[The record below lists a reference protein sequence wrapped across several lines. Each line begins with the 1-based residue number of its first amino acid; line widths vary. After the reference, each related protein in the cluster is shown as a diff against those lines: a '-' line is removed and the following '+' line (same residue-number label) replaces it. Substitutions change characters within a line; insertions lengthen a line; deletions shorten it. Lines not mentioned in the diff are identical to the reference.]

1 MLSVSEAHPM
11 QTDCWVMSEK
21 LSHTAKIVSKV
32 TWVGVA
38 VNLFLSGIK
47 LVFGALFNSAT
58 LIADGT
64 HSLSDLISDAAI
76 LIGVRFWSAD
86 PDTNHP
92 YGHGRIETL
101 VTTLIALLIGG
112 VSFAIA
118 RNAIDLFSHPQAAP
132 GLPAAIAAA
141 ISIVAKE
148 ILFQWTARKAKKVSS
163 SALYAN
169 AWHHRS
175 DALSSIPAFL
185 AILLAFLYP
194 DVTFIDAIGAIIV
207 AAMLFVM
214 SLKLLIPALFQLSD
228 AGATKD
234 MYTKIQKIAS
244 SIPGVYDAHAIRSRQ
259 IGQGYF
265 IDLHIEVDPMMNV
278 LDAHE
283 ISEKVEQEII
293 KDSPN
298 ILDVVVHIEP
308 YVKTET
314 TSSNSSDDNVSSG

>member
-1 MLSVSEAHPM
+1 
-11 QTDCWVMSEK
+11 MSEK
-21 LSHTAKIVSKV
+21 LSDTAKVVSKV

-47 LVFGALFNSAT
+47 LVFGLLFSSAT
-58 LIADGT
+58 LIADGV

-76 LIGVRFWSAD
+76 LIGVRFWSAA

-101 VTTLIALLIGG
+101 VTTLIAVLIGV
-112 VSFAIA
+112 VSFFIA
-118 RNAIDLFSHPQAAP
+118 KNAIDLFSHPQEAP
-132 GLPAAIAAA
+132 GFPAAIAAA

-148 ILFQWTARKAKKVSS
+148 LLFQWTAKKAKKVSS

-185 AILLAFLYP
+185 AILFAFLYP
-194 DVTFIDAIGAIIV
+194 NLPFIDAIGAIIV

-214 SLKLLIPALFQLSD
+214 SLKLLIPALLQLSD

-234 MYTKIQKIAS
+234 MYAKIHQIAE

-265 IDLHIEVDPMMNV
+265 IDLHIEVDPTMNV

-283 ISEKVEQEII
+283 ISERVEQEII

-298 ILDVVVHIEP
+298 VMDVVVHIEP
-308 YVKTET
+308 YMKQGNAATV
-314 TSSNSSDDNVSSG
+314 

>member
-1 MLSVSEAHPM
+1 
-11 QTDCWVMSEK
+11 MSEK
-21 LSHTAKIVSKV
+21 LSDTAKVVSKV

-47 LVFGALFNSAT
+47 LVFGLLFNSAT
-58 LIADGT
+58 LVADGV

-76 LIGVRFWSAD
+76 LIGVRFWSAA

-92 YGHGRIETL
+92 YGHGRIETM
-101 VTTLIALLIGG
+101 VTTLIAILIGV
-112 VSFAIA
+112 VSVVIAI
-118 RNAIDLFSHPQAAP
+118 NAIGLFSHPQAAP
-132 GLPAAIAAA
+132 GFPAAIAAA

-148 ILFQWTARKAKKVSS
+148 ILFQWTAKSAKKVSS

-185 AILLAFLYP
+185 AILFAFIYP
-194 DVTFIDAIGAIIV
+194 DLTFIDAIGAIVV

-234 MYTKIQKIAS
+234 MYAKIHQIAS

-265 IDLHIEVDPMMNV
+265 IDLHIEVDPSMNV

-283 ISEKVEQEII
+283 ISERVENEII
-293 KDSPN
+293 SDSNN
-298 ILDVVVHIEP
+298 IVDVIVHIEP
-308 YVKTET
+308 YMKLVTNTPKTNPET
-314 TSSNSSDDNVSSG
+314 TQSMEQVS

>member
-1 MLSVSEAHPM
+1 
-11 QTDCWVMSEK
+11 MSEK
-21 LSHTAKIVSKV
+21 LSDTAKVVSKV

-38 VNLFLSGIK
+38 VNLFLSAIK
-47 LVFGALFNSAT
+47 LVFGVLFNSAT
-58 LIADGT
+58 LIADGI

-76 LIGVRFWSAD
+76 LIGVRFWSAA

-101 VTTLIALLIGG
+101 VTMLIAVLIGV
-112 VSFAIA
+112 VSFVIA
-118 RNAIDLFSHPQAAP
+118 KNAIESFGHPQAAP

-141 ISIVAKE
+141 ISIAAKE
-148 ILFQWTARKAKKVSS
+148 ILFQWTAKKAKKVSS

-185 AILLAFLYP
+185 AILFAFIYP
-194 DVTFIDAIGAIIV
+194 NLTFIDAIGAIIV

-214 SLKLLIPALFQLSD
+214 SLKLLVPALFQLSD

-234 MYTKIQKIAS
+234 MYAKIHTIAS
-244 SIPGVYDAHAIRSRQ
+244 SISGVRDAHAIRSRQ

-265 IDLHIEVDPMMNV
+265 IDLHIEVDPAMSV
-278 LDAHE
+278 YDAHE
-283 ISEKVEQEII
+283 ISERVEKEII
-293 KDSPN
+293 KDTPG
-298 ILDVVVHIEP
+298 IVDVVVHIEP
-308 YVKTET
+308 YMQADNAV
-314 TSSNSSDDNVSSG
+314 SN

>member
-1 MLSVSEAHPM
+1 
-11 QTDCWVMSEK
+11 MSDK
-21 LSHTAKIVSKV
+21 LSDTAKVVSKV
-32 TWVGVA
+32 TWVGVG
-38 VNLFLSGIK
+38 VNLVLSGIK
-47 LVFGALFNSAT
+47 LLFGLLFSSAT
-58 LIADGT
+58 LIADGI

-76 LIGVRFWSAD
+76 LIGVRFWSAA

-101 VTTLIALLIGG
+101 VTMLIAVIIGV
-112 VSFAIA
+112 VSFFIA
-118 RNAIDLFSHPQAAP
+118 KNAIYLFSNPQSAP

-148 ILFQWTARKAKKVSS
+148 LLFQWTAKKAKQVSS

-234 MYTKIQKIAS
+234 MYAKIHTIAA
-244 SIPGVYDAHAIRSRQ
+244 SIPGVCDAHAIRSRQ

-293 KDSPN
+293 RDSPN
-298 ILDVVVHIEP
+298 IVDVVVHIEP
-308 YVKTET
+308 YMR
-314 TSSNSSDDNVSSG
+314 SDVTDRNTLSTFPGQSPG

>member
-1 MLSVSEAHPM
+1 
-11 QTDCWVMSEK
+11 MSEK
-21 LSHTAKIVSKV
+21 LSDTAKVVSKV

-38 VNLFLSGIK
+38 VNLFLSAIK
-47 LVFGALFNSAT
+47 LVFGVLFNSAT
-58 LIADGT
+58 LIADGI

-76 LIGVRFWSAD
+76 LIGVRFWSAA

-101 VTTLIALLIGG
+101 VTMLIAVLIGV
-112 VSFAIA
+112 VSFVIA
-118 RNAIDLFSHPQAAP
+118 KNAIESFSHPQAAP

-141 ISIVAKE
+141 ISIAAKE
-148 ILFQWTARKAKKVSS
+148 ILFQWTAKKAKKVSS

-185 AILLAFLYP
+185 AILFAFIYP
-194 DVTFIDAIGAIIV
+194 NLTFIDAIGAIIV

-214 SLKLLIPALFQLSD
+214 SLKLLVPALFQLSD

-234 MYTKIQKIAS
+234 MYAKIHTIAS
-244 SIPGVYDAHAIRSRQ
+244 SISGVRDAHAIRSRQ

-265 IDLHIEVDPMMNV
+265 IDLHIEVDPAMSV
-278 LDAHE
+278 YDAHE
-283 ISEKVEQEII
+283 ISERVEKEII
-293 KDSPN
+293 KDTPG
-298 ILDVVVHIEP
+298 IVDVVVHIEP
-308 YVKTET
+308 YMQADNAV
-314 TSSNSSDDNVSSG
+314 SN

>member
-1 MLSVSEAHPM
+1 MAEDLSA
-11 QTDCWVMSEK
+11 
-21 LSHTAKIVSKV
+21 TAKVVSKV
-32 TWVGVA
+32 TWIGVA

-47 LVFGALFNSAT
+47 LAFGFLFSSAT
-58 LIADGT
+58 LIADGV

-76 LIGVRFWSAD
+76 LIGVRFWSAA
-86 PDTNHP
+86 PDANHP

-101 VTTLIALLIGG
+101 VTVLIAVLIGV

-118 RNAIDLFSHPQAAP
+118 KNAIYLFSNPKSTP

-148 ILFQWTARKAKKVSS
+148 ILFHWTARSAKRVSS

-194 DVTFIDAIGAIIV
+194 SVTFIDAIGAIIV

-234 MYTKIQKIAS
+234 MYAKIHQIAS
-244 SIPGVYDAHAIRSRQ
+244 SIPGVKDAHAIRSRQ

-298 ILDVVVHIEP
+298 IVDVIVHIEP
-308 YVKTET
+308 YMKET
-314 TSSNSSDDNVSSG
+314 AQPPFVSE

>member
-1 MLSVSEAHPM
+1 MSDDLSTTVKVVSR
-11 QTDCWVMSEK
+11 
-21 LSHTAKIVSKV
+21 V

-47 LVFGALFNSAT
+47 LVFGLLFSSAT
-58 LIADGT
+58 LIADGI

-76 LIGVRFWSAD
+76 LIGVRFWSAE

-101 VTTLIALLIGG
+101 VTMLIAVLIGG

-118 RNAIDLFSHPQAAP
+118 KNAVYLFSHPQASP
-132 GLPAAIAAA
+132 GFLAAIAAA

-148 ILFQWTARKAKKVSS
+148 LLFQWTAKKAKKISS

-194 DVTFIDAIGAIIV
+194 DLTFIDSIGAIIV

-234 MYTKIQKIAS
+234 LYTKIHTIAS
-244 SIPGVYDAHAIRSRQ
+244 SIPGVFDAHAIRTRQ

-265 IDLHIEVDPMMNV
+265 VDLHIEVDPMMNV
-278 LDAHE
+278 LNAHE
-283 ISEKVEQEII
+283 ISEKVEKEII
-293 KDSPN
+293 RDSPN
-298 ILDVVVHIEP
+298 IMDVVVHIEP
-308 YVKTET
+308 YMQAAPTASEAP
-314 TSSNSSDDNVSSG
+314 SSIAEPNSASSA

>member
-1 MLSVSEAHPM
+1 MSDNLSE
-11 QTDCWVMSEK
+11 
-21 LSHTAKIVSKV
+21 TAKVVSKV

-38 VNLFLSGIK
+38 VNVILSGIK
-47 LVFGALFNSAT
+47 LIFGYLFSSAT
-58 LIADGT
+58 LIADGV

-76 LIGVRFWSAD
+76 LIGVRFWSAA

-101 VTTLIALLIGG
+101 VTTLIAILIGV

-118 RNAIDLFSHPQAAP
+118 KNAIFLFSNPQTPP
-132 GLPAAIAAA
+132 GFPAAIAAA
-141 ISIVAKE
+141 ISIIAKE
-148 ILFQWTARKAKKVSS
+148 ALFQWTARKAKKVSS

-234 MYTKIQKIAS
+234 MYTKIHSIAS
-244 SIPGVYDAHAIRSRQ
+244 SIPGVCDAHAIRSRQ

-283 ISEKVEQEII
+283 ISEKVEKEII

-298 ILDVVVHIEP
+298 IVDVVVHIEP
-308 YVKTET
+308 YMKSDT
-314 TSSNSSDDNVSSG
+314 TPVTPTDTVQS

>member
-1 MLSVSEAHPM
+1 
-11 QTDCWVMSEK
+11 MSDE
-21 LSHTAKIVSKV
+21 LCTTAKVVSKV
-32 TWVGVA
+32 TWVGVG
-38 VNLFLSGIK
+38 VNLVLSGIK
-47 LVFGALFNSAT
+47 LAFGLLFNSAT
-58 LIADGT
+58 LIADGV

-76 LIGVRFWSAD
+76 LIGVRFWSAA

-101 VTTLIALLIGG
+101 VTVLIALLIGV

-118 RNAIDLFSHPQAAP
+118 KNAIYLFSNPQATP

-141 ISIVAKE
+141 ISIVTKE

-194 DVTFIDAIGAIIV
+194 SMTFIDAIGAIIV

-228 AGATKD
+228 AGATKE
-234 MYTKIQKIAS
+234 MYSKIQQIAS

-283 ISEKVEQEII
+283 ISERVENEII
-293 KDSPN
+293 RDSPN
-298 ILDVVVHIEP
+298 IMDVVVHIEP
-308 YVKTET
+308 YMKKAEAA
-314 TSSNSSDDNVSSG
+314 TSDTDDK

>member
-1 MLSVSEAHPM
+1 MSDDLSSTVK
-11 QTDCWVMSEK
+11 V
-21 LSHTAKIVSKV
+21 VSKV

-38 VNLFLSGIK
+38 VNLVLSGIK
-47 LVFGALFNSAT
+47 LVFGLLFSSAT
-58 LIADGT
+58 LIADGI

-76 LIGVRFWSAD
+76 LIGVRFWSAA
-86 PDTNHP
+86 PDMNHP

-101 VTTLIALLIGG
+101 VTMLIAVLIGG

-118 RNAIDLFSHPQAAP
+118 KNAIDLFSHPQASP

-148 ILFQWTARKAKKVSS
+148 LLFQWTAKKAKKISS
-163 SALYAN
+163 QALYAN

-194 DVTFIDAIGAIIV
+194 EVTFIDAVGAIIV

-214 SLKLLIPALFQLSD
+214 SLKLLLPALLQLSD

-234 MYTKIQKIAS
+234 LYAKIHKIAA
-244 SIPGVYDAHAIRSRQ
+244 SIPGVFDAHAIRSRQ

-265 IDLHIEVDPMMNV
+265 VDLHIEVDPMMNV
-278 LDAHE
+278 LNAHE
-283 ISEKVEQEII
+283 ISEKVEKEII
-293 KDSPN
+293 RDSPN

-308 YVKTET
+308 YMKE
-314 TSSNSSDDNVSSG
+314 SAHD

>member
-1 MLSVSEAHPM
+1 
-11 QTDCWVMSEK
+11 MSDK
-21 LSHTAKIVSKV
+21 LCDTAKVVSKV

-38 VNLFLSGIK
+38 VNLFLSGVK
-47 LVFGALFNSAT
+47 LAFGLLFCSAT
-58 LIADGT
+58 LIADGV

-76 LIGVRFWSAD
+76 LIGVRFWSAA

-101 VTTLIALLIGG
+101 VTTLIAVLIGV
-112 VSFAIA
+112 VSFFIAKSAIHQ
-118 RNAIDLFSHPQAAP
+118 FSHPQGTP

-148 ILFQWTARKAKKVSS
+148 ILFQWTAKKAKKVSS

-185 AILLAFLYP
+185 AILFAYLYP
-194 DVTFIDAIGAIIV
+194 GLTFIDAAGAIIV

-214 SLKLLIPALFQLSD
+214 SLKLLIPALLQLSD

-234 MYTKIQKIAS
+234 MYAKIHTIAS
-244 SIPGVYDAHAIRSRQ
+244 SIPGVRDAHAIRSRQ

-293 KDSPN
+293 KDTPS
-298 ILDVVVHIEP
+298 IVDVVVHIEP
-308 YVKTET
+308 YMPSKTAE
-314 TSSNSSDDNVSSG
+314 SDTN

>member
-1 MLSVSEAHPM
+1 
-11 QTDCWVMSEK
+11 MSEK
-21 LSHTAKIVSKV
+21 LSDTAKVVSKV

-38 VNLFLSGIK
+38 VNLFLSAIK
-47 LVFGALFNSAT
+47 LVFGVLFNSAT
-58 LIADGT
+58 LIADGI

-76 LIGVRFWSAD
+76 LIGVRFWSAA

-101 VTTLIALLIGG
+101 VTMLIAVLIGV
-112 VSFAIA
+112 VSFVIA
-118 RNAIDLFSHPQAAP
+118 KNAIESFSHPQAAP

-141 ISIVAKE
+141 ISIAAKE
-148 ILFQWTARKAKKVSS
+148 ILFQWTAKKAKKVSS

-185 AILLAFLYP
+185 AILFAFIYP
-194 DVTFIDAIGAIIV
+194 NLTFIDAIGAIIV

-214 SLKLLIPALFQLSD
+214 SLKLLVPALFQLSD

-234 MYTKIQKIAS
+234 MYAKIHTIAS
-244 SIPGVYDAHAIRSRQ
+244 SISGVRDAHAIRSRQ

-265 IDLHIEVDPMMNV
+265 IDLHIEVDPAMSV
-278 LDAHE
+278 YDAHE
-283 ISEKVEQEII
+283 ISERVAKEII
-293 KDSPN
+293 KDTPG
-298 ILDVVVHIEP
+298 IVDVVVHIEP
-308 YVKTET
+308 YMQADNAV
-314 TSSNSSDDNVSSG
+314 SN